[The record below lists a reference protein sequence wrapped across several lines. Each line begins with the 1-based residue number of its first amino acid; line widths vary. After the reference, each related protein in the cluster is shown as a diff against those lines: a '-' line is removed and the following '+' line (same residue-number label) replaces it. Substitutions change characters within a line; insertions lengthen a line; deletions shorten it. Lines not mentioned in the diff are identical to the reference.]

1 MTSTYQDQKMA
12 HALEAIDKKGNIVL
26 QKKGEDALLFMPGA
40 VAEFCIAHG
49 YDENTA
55 SWSHGSYFSNLTAA
69 SMEFSPVID
78 VGEIHQE
85 KSIETMLSPIT
96 LAQNELRDAL
106 VGDEVS
112 FLVLLKEYGKDC
124 ALDYFDL
131 YESIEQVAVEEEW
144 SYERQKVQTEGLDR
158 NADLY
163 RFDPLGF
170 LEATSINEVIDEAMQ
185 EFDGFC
191 DWVAGAD
198 LEYVDAYG
206 KVSEDIKHAMEKY
219 QDALGKGSSERG
231 LDEIL
236 EQANDTAEIS
246 ETNSVE
252 GRDIDP
258 FDKEK

>member
-1 MTSTYQDQKMA
+1 MA
-12 HALEAIDKKGNIVL
+12 SGRSAIAEVFHALTGATFDYFLTQASDACQQTLCLV
-26 QKKGEDALLFMPGA
+26 ED
-40 VAEFCIAHG
+40 
-49 YDENTA
+49 
-55 SWSHGSYFSNLTAA
+55 
-69 SMEFSPVID
+69 
-78 VGEIHQE
+78 
-85 KSIETMLSPIT
+85 LSPIT

-112 FLVLLKEYGKDC
+112 FLVLLKEYGNDC

-185 EFDGFC
+185 EFDDFC

-219 QDALGKGSSERG
+219 QDAIGKGSSERG

-236 EQANDTAEIS
+236 EQANDAAEIS
-246 ETNSVE
+246 ESNSVE
-252 GRDIDP
+252 RRTIDS
-258 FDKEK
+258 FEKEK